1 MIVLDVENVIIKI
14 NEIIIIIFFEN
25 ENILVDIIIK
35 IEVIEERRIK
45 VKDRESIINILF
57 NVWRSIILL

>member
-57 NVWRSIILL
+57 NV